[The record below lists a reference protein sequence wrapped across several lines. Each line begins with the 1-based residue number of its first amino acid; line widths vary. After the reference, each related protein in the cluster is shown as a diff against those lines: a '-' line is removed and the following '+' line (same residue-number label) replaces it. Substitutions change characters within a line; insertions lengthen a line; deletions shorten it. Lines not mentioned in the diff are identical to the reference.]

1 LLEGKKFKI
10 PDSALSITIS
20 PSIYVLKHVL
30 GCTRRL
36 QKDNFVRRSRENAMK
51 ALHFSQHGELDVV
64 RYGDVPD
71 PVLKE
76 GQILVRVRACAI
88 NHLDLWVRRGWP
100 GLKLEMPHWCG
111 ADVAGEVAQLGE
123 GVVGWAHGRKV
134 VVDPGVS
141 TIDDEFTRRG
151 EASVSPGYHILGEQV
166 RGGAA
171 EYLAVPASNLLPMPE
186 NWDFPEVAAP
196 LLVSLAAWRML
207 IHRAGLR
214 AGESVLIVG
223 AGGGVNSMAIQ
234 IAKLAGARVYVVCGN
249 EEKANRARDLG
260 ADVAVDRS
268 RGDWLKEIYKLTNK
282 RGVDVVVDNV
292 GKATLSGS
300 MQAVARGGRIVIIGN
315 TSGPQ
320 AEIDIRYIFGKQ
332 ISLIGS
338 TMGSQQDF
346 RDVTSLLWAGKLK
359 PVIDRVMPLSEGIE
373 AYRIMERG
381 EQFGKIVL
389 IP

>member
-1 LLEGKKFKI
+1 
-10 PDSALSITIS
+10 
-20 PSIYVLKHVL
+20 
-30 GCTRRL
+30 
-36 QKDNFVRRSRENAMK
+36 
-51 ALHFSQHGELDVV
+51 
-64 RYGDVPD
+64 
-71 PVLKE
+71 
-76 GQILVRVRACAI
+76 
-88 NHLDLWVRRGWP
+88 
-100 GLKLEMPHWCG
+100 MPHWCG
-111 ADVAGEVAQLGE
+111 ADVAGEVDRVGE
-123 GVVGWAHGRKV
+123 GVSGWTPGQKV

-141 TIDDEFTRRG
+141 TTEDEFTRRG

-171 EYLAVPASNLLPMPE
+171 EYLTVPASNLRLMPE
-186 NWDFPEVAAP
+186 NWGFPEAAAP

-207 IHRAGLR
+207 IHRAELK
-214 AGESVLIVG
+214 AGESILIVG

-249 EEKANRARDLG
+249 ANKANRARELG
-260 ADVAVDRS
+260 ADVVVDRS
-268 RGDWLKEIYKLTNK
+268 RGDWVKEVYKLTDK

-292 GKATLSGS
+292 GKATITGS

-338 TMGSQQDF
+338 TMGSHQDF
-346 RDVTSLLWAGKLK
+346 RDVTSLLWTGKLR
-359 PVIDRVMPLSEGIE
+359 PVIDRVMPLSQGVE

>member
-1 LLEGKKFKI
+1 L
-10 PDSALSITIS
+10 
-20 PSIYVLKHVL
+20 
-30 GCTRRL
+30 
-36 QKDNFVRRSRENAMK
+36 K
-51 ALHFSQHGELDVV
+51 ALHFLQHGELDVV

-71 PVLKE
+71 PALKA
-76 GQILVRVRACAI
+76 GQVLVRVRACAI
-88 NHLDLWVRRGWP
+88 NHLDIWVRRGWP
-100 GLKLEMPHWCG
+100 GLRLEMPHWCG
-111 ADVAGEVAQLGE
+111 ADVAGEVAHIGE
-123 GVVGWAHGRKV
+123 GVAGWTRGQRV

-141 TIDDEFTRRG
+141 TAEDEFTRRG
-151 EASVSPGYHILGEQV
+151 ETSVSPGYHVLGEQV

-171 EYLAVPASNLLPMPE
+171 EYLSVPAGNLLSMPE
-186 NWDFPEVAAP
+186 NWDFPYAAAP

-234 IAKLAGARVYVVCGN
+234 IAKLAGAKVYVVCGN
-249 EEKANRARDLG
+249 EEKVNRAIALG
-260 ADVAVDRS
+260 ADVTVDRS
-268 RGDWLKEIYKLTNK
+268 RVDWVKEVHNLTSK

-292 GKATLSGS
+292 GKATLAGS

-315 TSGPQ
+315 TSGPH

-338 TMGSQQDF
+338 TMGSHQDF